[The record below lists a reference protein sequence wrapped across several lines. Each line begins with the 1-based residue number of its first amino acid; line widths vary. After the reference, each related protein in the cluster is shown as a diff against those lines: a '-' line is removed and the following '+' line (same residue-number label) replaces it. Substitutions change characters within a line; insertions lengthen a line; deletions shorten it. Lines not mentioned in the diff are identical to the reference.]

1 MPKKKKSEDKKKE
14 DLPKQQIPKKKIP
27 PEIPMEELDK
37 KIAAAEKKLRK
48 LGVEKDVWVKK
59 PIDIDPSFHFFFTK
73 LKNPKGDLMLK
84 QHAGATVRLLK
95 AAPYLKRGAV
105 KHLDELVEFVTQSHE
120 KTDPEENKESAP

>member
-1 MPKKKKSEDKKKE
+1 MPKKKKSEDKKE
-14 DLPKQQIPKKKIP
+14 GLPKQPPPKKQMS
-27 PEIPMEELDK
+27 PEILMEKMDK
-37 KIAAAEKKLRK
+37 KIAAAERKLRK
-48 LGVEKDVWVKK
+48 LGIERDVWVKK

-105 KHLDELVEFVTQSHE
+105 KYLDELVEFVTLSQE
-120 KTDPEENKESAP
+120 KKDLEEPP